1 MKRNALTLVEL
12 LVVIAIL
19 GILFFLLTPAIRT
32 TRHRAA
38 RRAICQN
45 NLRQIALAAI
55 NYESAHQC
63 FPSCIGIAGFSGV
76 GSSDQLGPF
85 VEILP
90 FMDETERYDRIS
102 KGYTLGN
109 EVFPPFPALNA
120 GQYEPWRNTLPM
132 LLCSKVPEVPT
143 TFAKTHYGFCI
154 GDRARNIHAPETA
167 RGAFSGRMRM
177 SSKDIGDGTSNT
189 IMAAEIGA
197 RTYAARENRYAINQ
211 SSMIL
216 ESPVECYELV
226 DGDTEDWQFAKGI
239 SLSSISRGGHWA
251 DGRAGVALFNTIL
264 PPNSPSAAVKGSVG
278 VDGIYSAS
286 GPHPGTINVSFFDG
300 STHSINLEID
310 AGNSSLPTPKAEEMA
325 SKNPTRYGVW
335 GALGTINGGEVVNEF

>member
-32 TRHRAA
+32 TGHRAA

-55 NYESAHQC
+55 NYESAYQC

-76 GSSDQLGPF
+76 GNSDQLGPF

-90 FMDETERYDRIS
+90 FMDETEKYDRIS

-120 GQYEPWRNTLPM
+120 GQYEPWRNTLPL
-132 LLCSKVPEVPT
+132 LLCPKVSEVPT

-264 PPNSPSAAVKGSVG
+264 PPNSPSASIGAVGA
-278 VDGIYSAS
+278 DGIYSAS
-286 GPHPGTINVSFFDG
+286 GPHPGGVNIARLDGSVSFFDMD
-300 STHSINLEID
+300 ID
-310 AGNSSLPTPKAEEMA
+310 AGDPSSPTPTEEQMA
-325 SKNPTRYGVW
+325 SSVASPYGAW
-335 GALGTINGGEVVNEF
+335 RGLGTIDGGEIVNEF